1 MKTRLFAIVLLAAS
15 LLSGCHKSI
24 DLTNSDKVNQNH
36 IFQLYQV
43 KYDAN
48 EGNLTTKAV
57 FHIDHRSGNQLRL
70 TEPSKVTVNGQEMEL
85 NEQGEY
91 VWNNPK
97 HLQIT
102 PFEYVNNN
110 KQLFKNS
117 VITNTIAFNQENIT
131 LNKNKTT
138 QVTVKAEPFEE
149 SESVSCTLNKDGE
162 TVEIDLDF
170 ENGRLIVSPE
180 VLEPVQPG
188 SYTARLVRKNY
199 SQQLKSLDRGGEW
212 ESQYVSTSKT
222 ITVQ

>member
-1 MKTRLFAIVLLAAS
+1 MAIGLLAAA
-15 LLSGCHKSI
+15 LLSGCHKSVT
-24 DLTNSDKVNQNH
+24 LTDSDKVDQNH

-48 EGNLTTKAV
+48 DGNLTTKAV

-91 VWNNPK
+91 VWNSPK

-149 SESVSCTLNKDGE
+149 SESVSCTLTKDGE

-180 VLEPVQPG
+180 VLEPVQSG

-212 ESQYVSTSKT
+212 ESQYISTSKT